1 MFAEPMT
8 FPSRTPVD
16 MAPVAEAVV
25 FDPHRHLALERPV
38 RAVPLEA
45 LGYSEEDIA
54 ACPSRVAITAPF
66 RLLSDEGASA
76 LLEVCRQL
84 RLHRVSC
91 ERIENMVRGGTYRSR
106 FLRDLCLCPEVTAF
120 LSDVFGAPLAP
131 HTMPLQLGHL
141 NFAPDD
147 LSRAVDKWHHDT
159 VGIDYVMMVSDP
171 ATVRGG
177 AFQYFLGT
185 KTEAAALAA
194 EGRTPPEDRVV
205 SVPFARPGEVVLMQG
220 NMVVHRGAKLEQPT
234 ERITMVNA
242 YVPRA
247 IGLPDPTRFPDLRK
261 VDPHH
266 VLFPEWARHKAWLAR
281 GKLDRLIEELPFT
294 TDRAFIIAALRE
306 AISDIDHAI
315 TDLEDETDGGLVHYG
330 G

>member
-16 MAPVAEAVV
+16 MDPVAEAVV
-25 FDPHRHLALERPV
+25 FDPRRHLALERPV

-194 EGRTPPEDRVV
+194 EDRTPPEDRVV

-220 NMVVHRGAKLEQPT
+220 NMVVHRGARLEQPT

-266 VLFPEWARHKAWLAR
+266 VLFPEWARHNAWLAR

-294 TDRAFIIAALRE
+294 TDRAAIIAALRE
-306 AISDIDHAI
+306 AVSDIDHAI
-315 TDLEDETDGGLVHYG
+315 TDLEDETDSGLVHYG